1 MKCILKNQFLLVLV
15 LIATVGCKTENKN
28 TETTGTSPIPVKKT
42 LLKHTVLSDGHPMA
56 IWEKQAE
63 NPKGFILFVHGRT
76 WSGVPDFDLQV
87 DDEDLSLMDGLVA
100 QGYTTFAI
108 DLRGYG
114 GTPRDS
120 TQWATPNG
128 ASKDI
133 LNVLDWISV
142 QNDNS
147 KIHLFGWSMGST
159 LSLLATQQNANK
171 IASLTVFGYWQDLD
185 FEIPESR
192 SDIQPQK
199 RINTA
204 ENAASDFITPGSI
217 SENAINTYVK
227 MALKSD
233 PIRVDWKNENEYNDI
248 DPSLIIAPVLILQG
262 ELDPVSPTTNQAKL
276 FTRLKSSDKSWIVIS
291 GGDHAAF
298 MEAPR
303 KHFIH
308 SFTTFIDRFNE

>member
-1 MKCILKNQFLLVLV
+1 MKCILRNQFLLVLV
-15 LIATVGCKTENKN
+15 LIATIGCKTENKN
-28 TETTGTSPIPVKKT
+28 AETTGTISTIVKKS
-42 LLKHTVLSDGHPMA
+42 LLKHTVLSDGHPVTV
-56 IWEKQAE
+56 WEKKAE
-63 NPKGFILFVHGRT
+63 NPKGLILFVHGRT

-87 DDEDLSLMDGLVA
+87 DGENLSLMDGLVE
-100 QGYTTFAI
+100 QEYTTFAI

-120 TQWATPNG
+120 TQWATPNV

-133 LNVLDWISV
+133 LNVLNWIYV

-147 KIHLFGWSMGST
+147 KVHLFGWSMGST

-185 FEIPESR
+185 FKIPESP
-192 SDIQPQK
+192 SDIQLQK
-199 RINTA
+199 SINTA

-217 SENAINTYVK
+217 SQKAIETYVK
-227 MALKSD
+227 MALESD

-248 DPSLIIAPVLILQG
+248 DPSLITAPVLILQG
-262 ELDPVSPTTNQAKL
+262 EFDPVSPTTNQAKL
-276 FTRLKSSDKSWIVIS
+276 FTRLKSSDKSWVVIS

-308 SFTTFIDRFNE
+308 SFTAFIDRFNE

>member
-114 GTPRDS
+114 GTP
-120 TQWATPNG
+120 
-128 ASKDI
+128 
-133 LNVLDWISV
+133 
-142 QNDNS
+142 
-147 KIHLFGWSMGST
+147 
-159 LSLLATQQNANK
+159 
-171 IASLTVFGYWQDLD
+171 
-185 FEIPESR
+185 
-192 SDIQPQK
+192 
-199 RINTA
+199 
-204 ENAASDFITPGSI
+204 
-217 SENAINTYVK
+217 
-227 MALKSD
+227 
-233 PIRVDWKNENEYNDI
+233 
-248 DPSLIIAPVLILQG
+248 
-262 ELDPVSPTTNQAKL
+262 
-276 FTRLKSSDKSWIVIS
+276 
-291 GGDHAAF
+291 
-298 MEAPR
+298 
-303 KHFIH
+303 
-308 SFTTFIDRFNE
+308 

>member
-1 MKCILKNQFLLVLV
+1 MKCILRNQFLLVLV
-15 LIATVGCKTENKN
+15 LIATIGCKTENKN
-28 TETTGTSPIPVKKT
+28 AETTGTISTIVKKS
-42 LLKHTVLSDGHPMA
+42 LLKHTVLSDGHPVTV
-56 IWEKQAE
+56 WEKKAE
-63 NPKGFILFVHGRT
+63 NPKGLILFVHGRT

-87 DDEDLSLMDGLVA
+87 DGENLSLMDGLVE
-100 QGYTTFAI
+100 QEYTTFAI

-120 TQWATPNG
+120 TQWATPNV

-133 LNVLDWISV
+133 LNVLNWIYV

-147 KIHLFGWSMGST
+147 KVHLFGWSMGST

-185 FEIPESR
+185 FNIPESP
-192 SDIQPQK
+192 SDIQLQK
-199 RINTA
+199 SINTA

-217 SENAINTYVK
+217 SQKAIETYVK
-227 MALKSD
+227 MALESD

-248 DPSLIIAPVLILQG
+248 DPSLITAPVLILQG
-262 ELDPVSPTTNQAKL
+262 EFDPVSPTTNQAKL
-276 FTRLKSSDKSWIVIS
+276 FTRLKSSDKSWVVIS

-308 SFTTFIDRFNE
+308 SFTAFIDRFNE